1 LLRLWNDYL
10 DPKGEGYVTPAA
22 AADKI
27 DAAWKDDN
35 TEGKTNA
42 PSDLRK
48 YADGLADMALFL
60 LDKGENSKDLVEV
73 RGRLYALAAK
83 LYEKSR
89 SPAGDYALTTPDFTR
104 FAEDALAE
112 NKEWFSAANDFEA
125 AAPKNSKSLGEG
137 RDFRL
142 QMTRDWTSSD
152 AAKHVETA
160 IAFKI
165 FAKMA
170 EGQEGLAKYVDAA
183 GQLAEIERKRAK
195 RLNASSEDLARIDA
209 PVVLPAESALST
221 GSGSILTSSTG
232 T

>member
-1 LLRLWNDYL
+1 
-10 DPKGEGYVTPAA
+10 
-22 AADKI
+22 
-27 DAAWKDDN
+27 
-35 TEGKTNA
+35 
-42 PSDLRK
+42 
-48 YADGLADMALFL
+48 
-60 LDKGENSKDLVEV
+60 
-73 RGRLYALAAK
+73 
-83 LYEKSR
+83 
-89 SPAGDYALTTPDFTR
+89 
-104 FAEDALAE
+104 
-112 NKEWFSAANDFEA
+112 
-125 AAPKNSKSLGEG
+125 
-137 RDFRL
+137 
-142 QMTRDWTSSD
+142 MTRDWTSSD

-170 EGQEGLAKYVDAA
+170 EGQDGLAKYADAA